1 MPLVRIVETR
11 DLSDANRD
19 AIRRLLDQAFEG
31 GFSDDDWLHAL
42 GGWHAV
48 IEAPSLVI
56 AHAAVVERE
65 LLVGGRRF
73 HAGYVEAVA
82 VAPARQRTGLGAA
95 VTRAATDLVRE
106 RFDLGALSTGKWGFY
121 ARFGWERWRGPTY
134 VRLADGRLLRSADED
149 DSVMVLRCRPSL
161 DIDLEAPVACDER
174 RGDSW

>member
-73 HAGYVEAVA
+73 HTGYVEAVA

-95 VTRAATDLVRE
+95 VRARPRISSASDSTSAPCPRGSGVSTRGSAGSAGV
-106 RFDLGALSTGKWGFY
+106 
-121 ARFGWERWRGPTY
+121 
-134 VRLADGRLLRSADED
+134 GRLTSASPTAGSGD
-149 DSVMVLRCRPSL
+149 
-161 DIDLEAPVACDER
+161 R
-174 RGDSW
+174 RTRTTA